1 MKNNCVCVVI
11 GSPANYD
18 KLSANQRDII
28 DCMLDGKSQVEI
40 AKELG
45 IDITTVRDRLKSARR
60 KLKWEIMMVSTN
72 L

>member
-18 KLSANQRDII
+18 KLSENQRDII

-45 IDITTVRDRLKSARR
+45 IDITTVQDRLKSARR

>member
-1 MKNNCVCVVI
+1 MKNNYVCAVI

-18 KLSANQRDII
+18 KLSATQRDII
-28 DCMLDGKSQVEI
+28 DRILEGKTQAEI
-40 AKELG
+40 SKDLG
-45 IDITTVRDRLKSARR
+45 IDITVVRDRLKSARR